1 MKIKLKNVEKTK
13 GKENMKLY
21 ELIDNITPAELAK
34 IRNKRQETSTRDK
47 ERLLKKVAEI
57 EEVIQMLK
65 FEISFKK
72 SK

>member
-1 MKIKLKNVEKTK
+1 
-13 GKENMKLY
+13 MKLY